1 MHKQTQ
7 IHIKNRRASFDYEL
21 LEKFTAGIALYGT
34 EIKSI
39 RESKVSLTDSYCL
52 MDKGELW
59 VKGMHIA
66 EYKLGNFYNNSA
78 LRDRKLLLT
87 RKELKKIERVVKES
101 GLTIIPTSMFINDKG
116 LAKLNIS
123 IARGK
128 KNYDKRQSLKAKE
141 DKRQIDRALKL

>member
-66 EYKLGNFYNNSA
+66 EYKLGNFYNHSA

-128 KNYDKRQSLKAKE
+128 KNYDNRQSLKAKE

>member
-1 MHKQTQ
+1 M
-7 IHIKNRRASFDYEL
+7 

-66 EYKLGNFYNNSA
+66 EYKLGNFYNHSA

-101 GLTIIPTSMFINDKG
+101 GLTIVPTSMFINDKG

>member
-66 EYKLGNFYNNSA
+66 EYKLGNFYNHSA

-101 GLTIIPTSMFINDKG
+101 GLTIVPTSMFINDKG

>member
-1 MHKQTQ
+1 MHKSSQ

-21 LEKFTAGIALYGT
+21 LEKFTAGIVLFGT

-39 RESKVSLTDSYCL
+39 RESKVSLADSYCL

-66 EYKLGNFYNNSA
+66 EYKLGNFYNHIA

-87 RKELKKIERVVKES
+87 RKELKKIDRVVKES
-101 GLTIIPTSMFINDKG
+101 GLTIVPTSLFINEKG
-116 LAKLNIS
+116 FAKLNVS

-141 DKRQIDRALKL
+141 DKRQMDRVLKL

>member
-1 MHKQTQ
+1 MHKTSQ
-7 IHIKNRRASFDYEL
+7 IYIKNRRAPFDYEL
-21 LEKFTAGIALYGT
+21 LDKFTAGIVLLGT
-34 EIKSI
+34 EIKSV
-39 RESKVSLTDSYCL
+39 RESKVNLSDSYCL
-52 MDKGELW
+52 MDNSELW

-66 EYKLGNFYNNSA
+66 EYKLGNFYNHSA

-101 GLTIIPTSMFINDKG
+101 GLTIVPTALYINEKG

-128 KNYDKRQSLKAKE
+128 KSYDKRQSLKEKE
-141 DKRQIDRALKL
+141 DKRQIDRAFKV

>member
-66 EYKLGNFYNNSA
+66 EYKLGNFYNHSA
-78 LRDRKLLLT
+78 
-87 RKELKKIERVVKES
+87 
-101 GLTIIPTSMFINDKG
+101 
-116 LAKLNIS
+116 
-123 IARGK
+123 
-128 KNYDKRQSLKAKE
+128 
-141 DKRQIDRALKL
+141 

>member
-1 MHKQTQ
+1 MHKSSQ

-21 LEKFTAGIALYGT
+21 LEKFTAGIVLFGT

-39 RESKVSLTDSYCL
+39 RESKVSLADSYCL

-66 EYKLGNFYNNSA
+66 EYKLGNFYNHIA

-87 RKELKKIERVVKES
+87 RKELKKIDRVVKES
-101 GLTIIPTSMFINDKG
+101 GLTIVPTSLFINEKG
-116 LAKLNIS
+116 FAKLNIS
-123 IARGK
+123 I
-128 KNYDKRQSLKAKE
+128 DLVL
-141 DKRQIDRALKL
+141 IL

>member
-1 MHKQTQ
+1 MYKTSQ

-21 LEKFTAGIALYGT
+21 LEKFTAGIVLFGT

-39 RESKVSLTDSYCL
+39 RESKVSLVDSYCL
-52 MDKGELW
+52 MDNGELW

-66 EYKLGNFYNNSA
+66 EYKLGNFYNHTA
-78 LRDRKLLLT
+78 LRDRKLLLN

-101 GLTIIPTSMFINDKG
+101 GLTIVPTSMFINEKG

-128 KNYDKRQSLKAKE
+128 KKYDKRQSLKAKE

>member
-1 MHKQTQ
+1 MYKTSQ
-7 IHIKNRRASFDYEL
+7 IHIKNRRAAFDYEL
-21 LEKFTAGIALYGT
+21 LDKFTAGIVLFGT

-39 RESKVSLTDSYCL
+39 RESKVSLVDSYCL
-52 MDKGELW
+52 MDNGELW

-66 EYKLGNFYNNSA
+66 EYKLGNFYNHTA
-78 LRDRKLLLT
+78 LRDRKLLLN

-101 GLTIIPTSMFINDKG
+101 GLTIVPTSMFINEKG

-128 KNYDKRQSLKAKE
+128 KKYDKRQSLKAKE

>member
-1 MHKQTQ
+1 MHKTSQ
-7 IHIKNRRASFDYEL
+7 IYIKNRRASFDYEL
-21 LEKFTAGIALYGT
+21 LDKFTAGIVLLGT
-34 EIKSI
+34 EIKSV
-39 RESKVSLTDSYCL
+39 RESKVNLSDSYCL
-52 MDKGELW
+52 MDNGELW

-66 EYKLGNFYNNSA
+66 EYKLGNFYNHSA

-101 GLTIIPTSMFINDKG
+101 GLTTVPTALYINEKG

-128 KNYDKRQSLKAKE
+128 KSHDKRQSLKEKE
-141 DKRQIDRALKL
+141 DKRQIDRAFKV

>member
-1 MHKQTQ
+1 MHKSSQ

-21 LEKFTAGIALYGT
+21 LEKFTAGIVLFGT

-39 RESKVSLTDSYCL
+39 RESKVSLADSYCL

-66 EYKLGNFYNNSA
+66 EYKLGNFYNHIA

-87 RKELKKIERVVKES
+87 RKELKKIDRVVKES
-101 GLTIIPTSMFINDKG
+101 GLTIVPTSLFINEKG
-116 LAKLNIS
+116 FAKLNIS

-141 DKRQIDRALKL
+141 DKRQMDRVLKL

>member
-7 IHIKNRRASFDYEL
+7 IYIKNRRASFDYEL
-21 LEKFTAGIALYGT
+21 LEKFTAGIVLYGT

-66 EYKLGNFYNNSA
+66 EYKLGNFYNHSA

-101 GLTIIPTSMFINDKG
+101 GLTIVPTSMFINDKG

>member
-1 MHKQTQ
+1 
-7 IHIKNRRASFDYEL
+7 
-21 LEKFTAGIALYGT
+21 
-34 EIKSI
+34 
-39 RESKVSLTDSYCL
+39 
-52 MDKGELW
+52 
-59 VKGMHIA
+59 MHIA
-66 EYKLGNFYNNSA
+66 EYKLGNFYNHSA

-101 GLTIIPTSMFINDKG
+101 GLTIVPTSMFINDKG

>member
-1 MHKQTQ
+1 MYKTSQ

-21 LEKFTAGIALYGT
+21 LDKFTAGIVLFGT

-39 RESKVSLTDSYCL
+39 RESKVSLVDSYCL
-52 MDKGELW
+52 MDNGELW

-66 EYKLGNFYNNSA
+66 EYKLGNFYNHTA
-78 LRDRKLLLT
+78 LRARKLLLN

-101 GLTIIPTSMFINDKG
+101 GLTIVPTSMFINEKG

-128 KNYDKRQSLKAKE
+128 KKYDKRQSLKAKE

>member
-7 IHIKNRRASFDYEL
+7 IHIKNRRALFDYEL

-66 EYKLGNFYNNSA
+66 EYKLGNFYNHSA

-101 GLTIIPTSMFINDKG
+101 GLTIVPTSMFINDKG

>member
-1 MHKQTQ
+1 MHKTSQ
-7 IHIKNRRASFDYEL
+7 IYVKNRRASFDYEL
-21 LEKFTAGIALYGT
+21 LDKFTAGIVLLGT
-34 EIKSI
+34 EIKSV
-39 RESKVSLTDSYCL
+39 RESKVNLSDSYCL
-52 MDKGELW
+52 MDNGELW

-66 EYKLGNFYNNSA
+66 EYKLGNFYNHSA

-101 GLTIIPTSMFINDKG
+101 GLTIVPTALYINEKG

-128 KNYDKRQSLKAKE
+128 KSYDKRQSLKEKE
-141 DKRQIDRALKL
+141 EKRQIDRAFKV

>member
-1 MHKQTQ
+1 MHKTSQ
-7 IHIKNRRASFDYEL
+7 IYIKNRRASFDYEL
-21 LEKFTAGIALYGT
+21 LDKFTAGIVLLGT
-34 EIKSI
+34 EIKSV
-39 RESKVSLTDSYCL
+39 RESKVNLSDSYCL
-52 MDKGELW
+52 MDNSELW

-66 EYKLGNFYNNSA
+66 EYKLGNFYNHSA

-101 GLTIIPTSMFINDKG
+101 GLTIVPTALYINEKG

-128 KNYDKRQSLKAKE
+128 KSYDKRQSLKEKE
-141 DKRQIDRALKL
+141 DKRQIDRAFKV

>member
-1 MHKQTQ
+1 MYKTSQ

-21 LEKFTAGIALYGT
+21 LDKFTAGIVLFGT

-39 RESKVSLTDSYCL
+39 RESKVSLVDSYCL
-52 MDKGELW
+52 MDNGELW

-66 EYKLGNFYNNSA
+66 EYKLGNFYNHTA
-78 LRDRKLLLT
+78 LRDRKLLLN

-101 GLTIIPTSMFINDKG
+101 GLTIVPTSMFINEKG

-128 KNYDKRQSLKAKE
+128 KKYDKRQSLKAKE

>member
-66 EYKLGNFYNNSA
+66 EYKLGNFYNHSA

-87 RKELKKIERVVKES
+87 RKELKKIERMVKES

>member
-66 EYKLGNFYNNSA
+66 EYKLGNFYNHSA

-87 RKELKKIERVVKES
+87 RKELKKIERMVKES
-101 GLTIIPTSMFINDKG
+101 GLTIVPTSMFINDKG

>member
-1 MHKQTQ
+1 MHKTSQ
-7 IHIKNRRASFDYEL
+7 IYIKNRRASFDYEL
-21 LEKFTAGIALYGT
+21 LDKFTAGIVLLGT
-34 EIKSI
+34 EIKSV
-39 RESKVSLTDSYCL
+39 RESKVNLSDSYCL
-52 MDKGELW
+52 MDNSELW

-66 EYKLGNFYNNSA
+66 EYKLGNFYNHSA

-101 GLTIIPTSMFINDKG
+101 GLTIVPTALYINEKG

-128 KNYDKRQSLKAKE
+128 KSYDKRQSLKEKE
-141 DKRQIDRALKL
+141 DKRQIDRAIKV

>member
-66 EYKLGNFYNNSA
+66 EYKLGNFYNHSA

>member
-66 EYKLGNFYNNSA
+66 EYKLGNFYNHSA

-101 GLTIIPTSMFINDKG
+101 GLTIIHTSMFINDKG

>member
-21 LEKFTAGIALYGT
+21 LEKFTAGIVLYGT

-39 RESKVSLTDSYCL
+39 RESKVSLADSYCL

-66 EYKLGNFYNNSA
+66 EYKLGNFYNHSA

-101 GLTIIPTSMFINDKG
+101 GLTIVPTSMFINDKG